1 MHTIQRVLI
10 SVTDKTGA
18 IEFARELSGM
28 GIEIVSTGGTARLL
42 REAGIP
48 VKDVAEV
55 TGFPEMLDGRV
66 KTLHPKIAGGIL
78 AIRSNAAHRRAIEEH
93 GIAPIDM
100 VVVNLY
106 RFEDVAA
113 KADARLEDLIEN
125 IDIGGPT
132 MIRAA
137 AKNYQ
142 DVAVVVSPADYG
154 AVIEEMRKSSGGLS
168 LETRWRLAK
177 KAFRTT
183 ADYDAAIGARL
194 EQVDSASPLP
204 SDLSLHAPK
213 LMDLRYGENPHQAA
227 ALYGKRGQGVAG
239 AEQLHGKEL
248 SYNNLVDLDAAWQL
262 ACEFSQPAAAIV
274 KHTNPCGCAEQGSL
288 AEAYRK
294 AFECDPLSAYG
305 GVIGFNRAMD
315 EETAR
320 EVAKTFIEAIA
331 APDYSPEALA
341 VLRTKKSLRLMR
353 VAPGAN
359 SLVVKSI
366 SGGFLAQ
373 TADDARLDR
382 AAAVVKTKRAPSDEE
397 WRALEFAWKVAKHVK
412 SNAIVYARP
421 GQAVGV
427 GAGQMSRV
435 DSVKIGAM
443 KAVLPLSGT
452 VVASD
457 AYFPFPDGVEEAVAH
472 GATAFIQPGGSI
484 RDGEV
489 VAAADRLGVAMVFT
503 GVRHFRH

>member
-1 MHTIQRVLI
+1 MHTIHRVLI
-10 SVTDKTGA
+10 SVTDKTGV

-28 GIEIVSTGGTARLL
+28 ALELVSTGGTARLI

-78 AIRSNAAHRRAIEEH
+78 AVRSNSAHRRAVEEH
-93 GIAPIDM
+93 GIEPIDM

-113 KADARLEDLIEN
+113 KPDARLEDLIEN

-154 AVIEEMRKSSGGLS
+154 AIIEEMRASGGGLS

-183 ADYDAAIGARL
+183 ADYDAAISARL
-194 EQVDSASPLP
+194 EQVGSAGPLP
-204 SDLSLHAPK
+204 CDLSLRAPK
-213 LMDLRYGENPHQAA
+213 LTDLRYGENPHQRA
-227 ALYGKRGQGVAG
+227 ALYGRRGQGVAG

-262 ACEFSQPAAAIV
+262 VREFSSPAAAIV
-274 KHTNPCGCAEQGSL
+274 KHTNPCGCAEQASL

-305 GVIGFNRAMD
+305 GVTGFNRPLD

-320 EVAKTFIEAIA
+320 EVSKTFIEAIA
-331 APDYSPEALA
+331 APDFSPEALA
-341 VLRTKKSLRLMR
+341 VLRTKKNLRLMR
-353 VAPGAN
+353 VTPGLAP
-359 SLVVKSI
+359 LVVKSI

-382 AAAVVKTKRAPSDEE
+382 TAAVVKTRRAPSDEE
-397 WRALEFAWKVAKHVK
+397 WQALEFAWKVAKHVK

-421 GQAVGV
+421 GQTVGV

-443 KAVLPLSGT
+443 KAVLPLAGT

-457 AYFPFPDGVEEAVAH
+457 AFFPFPDGVEEAVKN
-472 GATAFIQPGGSI
+472 GATAFIQPGGSVH
-484 RDGEV
+484 DAEV
-489 VAAADRLGVAMVFT
+489 IAAADRLGVAMVFT